1 MQINPPV
8 NHYENEISFNITPD
22 EDEIK
27 RDLNLNENYSEKT
40 FLGHN
45 KNLKNSKEIIY
56 EQNNIVPHLS
66 HINKEKKFY
75 IDSPQKS
82 QKQEENF
89 ILQHEAKDL
98 IDKTRRMMENL
109 DVHKFNDYELKR
121 NLTSV
126 DKSFNKN
133 IPSDDYIE
141 EKPSD
146 YKKIIK
152 VDNSPTNQNNFSFN
166 NTNSNVLNQKL
177 LDKIK
182 HIKILEKEIKE
193 KNLTI
198 DKLNSKLDKQTE
210 EIKKLND
217 KLNVNRYFLK

>member
-1 MQINPPV
+1 MQISPPV
-8 NHYENEISFNITPD
+8 NQYENEISFNITPD

-27 RDLNLNENYSEKT
+27 RDLHIYENNSAKKYLANSKEYSNENN
-40 FLGHN
+40 N
-45 KNLKNSKEIIY
+45 KNL
-56 EQNNIVPHLS
+56 QNPTQ
-66 HINKEKKFY
+66 INKEKKLY
-75 IDSPQKS
+75 VNSLQNS

-89 ILQHEAKDL
+89 YLQHDAKDL
-98 IDKTRRMMENL
+98 IEKTRRMMENL
-109 DVHKFNDYELKR
+109 DVQRFNDYELKR

-133 IPSDDYIE
+133 ITSDDYIE
-141 EKPSD
+141 ERPSD
-146 YKKIIK
+146 FKKIMK
-152 VDNSPTNQNNFSFN
+152 FDNSSNTQNIFSFS

-177 LDKIK
+177 LEKIK
-182 HIKILEKEIKE
+182 HIKLLEKEIKE

-210 EIKKLND
+210 DIKKLNE

>member
-1 MQINPPV
+1 VQISPPV
-8 NHYENEISFNITPD
+8 NQYENEISFNITPD

-27 RDLNLNENYSEKT
+27 RDLHIYENNSAKKYLANSKEYSNENN
-40 FLGHN
+40 N
-45 KNLKNSKEIIY
+45 KNL
-56 EQNNIVPHLS
+56 QNPTQ
-66 HINKEKKFY
+66 INKEKKLY
-75 IDSPQKS
+75 VNSLQNS

-89 ILQHEAKDL
+89 YLQHDAKDL
-98 IDKTRRMMENL
+98 IEKTRRMMENL

-133 IPSDDYIE
+133 ITSDDYIE
-141 EKPSD
+141 ERPSD
-146 YKKIIK
+146 FKKIMK
-152 VDNSPTNQNNFSFN
+152 LDNSSNTQNIFSFS

-177 LDKIK
+177 LEKIK
-182 HIKILEKEIKE
+182 HIKLLEKEIKE

-210 EIKKLND
+210 DIKKLNE
-217 KLNVNRYFLK
+217 KLNVYRYFLK